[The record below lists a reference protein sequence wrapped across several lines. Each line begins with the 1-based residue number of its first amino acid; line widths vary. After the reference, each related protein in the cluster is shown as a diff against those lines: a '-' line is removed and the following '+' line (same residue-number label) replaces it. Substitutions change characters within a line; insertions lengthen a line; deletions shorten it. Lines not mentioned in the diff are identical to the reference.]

1 MASDDYPSL
10 FRKLVNSQACY
21 IVLKRRTGSEE
32 MSFVQFIIPLEV
44 AHDTIAELGQLG
56 NVQFKDVS
64 QLMQLNWWVS
74 EPYDNS

>member
-1 MASDDYPSL
+1 
-10 FRKLVNSQACY
+10 
-21 IVLKRRTGSEE
+21 

-64 QLMQLNWWVS
+64 QLMQLTWQKS
-74 EPYDNS
+74 EPYNYS